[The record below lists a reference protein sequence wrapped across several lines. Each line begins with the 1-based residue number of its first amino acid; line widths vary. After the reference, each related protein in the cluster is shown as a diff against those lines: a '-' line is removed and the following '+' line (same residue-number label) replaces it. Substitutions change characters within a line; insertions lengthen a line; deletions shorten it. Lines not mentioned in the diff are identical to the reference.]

1 MGIIQKVMG
10 FNSKEYWETRYKQN
24 GTSGSGSY
32 GRLCDFKAK
41 IINEFIVKNYVKNVA
56 EFGCGDGNQLSKF
69 RCYGYTGY
77 DVSESIINKNIERFK
92 SDHFKTFKM
101 YDKYDG
107 EKYDLSLSLD
117 VIFHLVEDDV
127 FEEYMNKLFDSSKK
141 YVIIYSSNGQ
151 TTIKLSEHLKDRK
164 FTDWVYDKKPN
175 FKLIEKIDNPY
186 PFIES
191 DPSNTSMSD
200 FYIFQNV
207 LQT

>member
-1 MGIIQKVMG
+1 MTL
-10 FNSKEYWETRYKQN
+10 FNSKEYWESRYKRN
-24 GTSGSGSY
+24 GTSGAGSY

-41 IINEFIVKNYVKNVA
+41 VINEFIVKNYVKNVV

-69 RCYGYTGY
+69 VCYGYTGY

-92 SDHFKTFKM
+92 TDHSKTFKM
-101 YDKYDG
+101 YDKYNG

-127 FEEYMNKLFDSSKK
+127 FEEYMNKLFDSSKNF
-141 YVIIYSSNGQ
+141 VIVYSSNGQ
-151 TTIKLSEHLKDRK
+151 MTINLSEHLKDRK
-164 FTDWVYDKKPN
+164 FTDWVYDNKPN

-186 PFIES
+186 PFVES

-207 LQT
+207 LQS